1 MVFPVK
7 NRKCEHRDGIL
18 HISISIGTKF
28 QLKLIILSF
37 WTKFTQKRYFQ
48 LKIEQAVQGLKPFS
62 FCVVNVNSAVAF
74 KHFEDLK
81 DLKILNIS
89 KVKMITKVM
98 IKFRSK
104 ISVSNSLTILQD
116 SCPVMVKSVDKY
128 HYLFNLPIFFQKR
141 YSVGII
147 AWNINI
153 FLPRFLTILSN
164 LAFLQLPN

>member
-7 NRKCEHRDGIL
+7 NRKCEHRDGAL

-48 LKIEQAVQGLKPFS
+48 LKIEQAVQGLKPFA

-89 KVKMITKVM
+89 KVKMISKVM
-98 IKFRSK
+98 IKFRS
-104 ISVSNSLTILQD
+104 N
-116 SCPVMVKSVDKY
+116 
-128 HYLFNLPIFFQKR
+128 FQFQ
-141 YSVGII
+141 I
-147 AWNINI
+147 
-153 FLPRFLTILSN
+153 P
-164 LAFLQLPN
+164 